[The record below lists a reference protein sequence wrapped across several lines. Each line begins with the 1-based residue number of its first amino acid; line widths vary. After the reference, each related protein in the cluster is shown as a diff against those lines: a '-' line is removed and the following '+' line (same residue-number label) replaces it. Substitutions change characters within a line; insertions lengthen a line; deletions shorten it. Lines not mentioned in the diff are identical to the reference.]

1 MKVLVI
7 TGSPR
12 KHGNSSKL
20 ADEFISKCKNLGIEV
35 FRFDT
40 AFKNIHPCIACEKC
54 HSGDGSCAFKD
65 DMEELRPRLIESDGV
80 VFVSPI
86 YYYGMNSQ
94 IKTAI
99 DRFYACDA
107 ALHKPKKAAL
117 ILSFADDTMESA
129 DGAIASFNGM
139 INFLGWENA
148 GIIAAKGCFNVND
161 VDNTSY
167 LKDAG
172 ELAVRFKEKL

>member
-80 VFVSPI
+80 VW
-86 YYYGMNSQ
+86 
-94 IKTAI
+94 
-99 DRFYACDA
+99 
-107 ALHKPKKAAL
+107 L
-117 ILSFADDTMESA
+117 INICQRCYCSIFCRGS
-129 DGAIASFNGM
+129 GSG
-139 INFLGWENA
+139 
-148 GIIAAKGCFNVND
+148 K
-161 VDNTSY
+161 SY
-167 LKDAG
+167 
-172 ELAVRFKEKL
+172 FF